1 MKILLLIVPAL
12 LFIMVPTVAESGTI
26 EVTADIPSVPV
37 YLDMVYAGVTPLT
50 LSDVDAGNHLIQVS
64 PEGFFSQTQN
74 ISVKSGEKSTIS
86 FSFVYSDRLQI
97 PAMVRIG
104 ECVGT
109 PEPSDLD
116 GTSFDLLSL
125 DDGTMMA
132 YYSGWEEGILCME
145 SSDGI
150 HWDKKTDA
158 CLSVPLKG
166 TVFRTEP
173 WVFSLPDGSY
183 RMVYRQTSGNQHS
196 LYSASSPDGVMFS
209 GEEPITVQS
218 EQKSGSPDYPSV
230 PSGIMYADGTIRV
243 YYHNPGIGIQSAISE
258 DMGVTWEHEDGT
270 RLKYGTDP
278 TVLLL
283 PDEKTGIFYVDTTPK
298 SKGQRIF
305 FTVSDDGLD
314 FSQYEPVQVL
324 ETTEPGVWLMDPEI
338 IEEDGT
344 VYLYFSVMG
353 IEGMQNHV
361 LPGTLRSII
370 SLDCMV
376 SQALAKITL

>member
-50 LSDVDAGNHLIQVS
+50 LSDIDAGNHLIQVS

-116 GTSFDLLSL
+116 GTSFDLLTL

-150 HWDKKTDA
+150 HWDKKTDE

-230 PSGIMYADGTIRV
+230 PAGIMYADGTIRI

-258 DMGVTWEHEDGT
+258 DMGVSWEHEDGT

-376 SQALAKITL
+376 SQALVK

>member
-1 MKILLLIVPAL
+1 
-12 LFIMVPTVAESGTI
+12 
-26 EVTADIPSVPV
+26 
-37 YLDMVYAGVTPLT
+37 
-50 LSDVDAGNHLIQVS
+50 
-64 PEGFFSQTQN
+64 
-74 ISVKSGEKSTIS
+74 
-86 FSFVYSDRLQI
+86 
-97 PAMVRIG
+97 
-104 ECVGT
+104 
-109 PEPSDLD
+109 
-116 GTSFDLLSL
+116 
-125 DDGTMMA
+125 
-132 YYSGWEEGILCME
+132 
-145 SSDGI
+145 
-150 HWDKKTDA
+150 
-158 CLSVPLKG
+158 
-166 TVFRTEP
+166 
-173 WVFSLPDGSY
+173 
-183 RMVYRQTSGNQHS
+183 
-196 LYSASSPDGVMFS
+196 MFS

-230 PSGIMYADGTIRV
+230 PAGIMYADGTIRI

-258 DMGVTWEHEDGT
+258 DMGVSWEHEDGT

-376 SQALAKITL
+376 SQALVK